1 MARHETE
8 TRRGAGYWYTAA
20 VGFLLAAIG
29 LTLGAG
35 GVWLAIL
42 GGSWYYIF
50 AGIGLIVSGALLVRQ
65 SLAGVSAYLV
75 TWVGTAIWAFWEV
88 GTDWWAQV
96 PRLVAPTVLLV
107 LVLFCLPVLFKRD
120 RRLHRHHAG
129 VRGAAAAILL
139 GVAATAA
146 WQLGGAPSAMAQDTT
161 SPLPPTDETQPATP
175 DPIAPAAP
183 GTPDPVAPLEP
194 GTTIP
199 APTPDASGE
208 EAAPAPAPIDP
219 AAPAEPAAPE
229 PAAPVAPAPDAPAT
243 GAETAPDAAAP
254 ETDVGTDAAAGAEA
268 AAEATPAPMAMLPTG
283 ENWPAY
289 GGTYEARRYSP
300 LDQITREN
308 VSRLEQVW
316 EFNTGALPEEGDGS
330 DGAYAAETTPL
341 VVDGTMYLCS
351 AMNDLIALDADTG
364 REMWRFDA
372 GVSTD
377 AIPYSASCRGVS
389 YYAVPDRRPEQ
400 ACATRIIEGTLDA
413 RLIAVDARTGLPC
426 EDFGDQ
432 GQVNLLEGIG
442 DSVPGFFSVTS
453 PATIVRGV
461 VVIGHQVLD
470 NQQRDAPS
478 GVVRG
483 YDAVSGDLR
492 WAWDLAN
499 PEITGLPPEGETY
512 TRGTPNMWTIASGDE
527 ELGLVYL
534 PLGNSAVDYYGADRR
549 DLSHEY
555 ATSLVA
561 LDVTTGRPAWHFQT
575 VRYDVWDYDLGSQAT
590 LVDLPA
596 GNTTVPAIVLPSK
609 QGDMY
614 VLNRET
620 GESLF
625 PVEDRPAPPGGV
637 EPENLSPTQPF
648 STYHTLAK
656 RDLTERDMWGMSPLD
671 QLWCRIQFR
680 QAHYDG
686 IYTPPSLDRPWIQYP
701 GYNGG
706 SDWGGIAVDPVRGV
720 IIANYNDMPNYNQLV
735 TRERIEAAGVRPISA
750 GEESNPD
757 APDSLSPQV
766 GVPYGI
772 DVNAGWRVPF
782 TGMMCKQPPYGGI
795 RAIDLATGE
804 TIWDRPFGTARSN
817 GPFGIPSRLPFVIGT
832 PNNAG
837 GVITAGGLM
846 FIAATTDNLLKAI
859 DVDTGETLW
868 QTVLP
873 AGGQATPITYA
884 VDGVQYVAI
893 MAGGHHFMET
903 PIGDAVLA
911 WALPAGDQRP

>member
-1 MARHETE
+1 MISDGRE
-8 TRRGAGYWYTAA
+8 RRGAGYWFTAA
-20 VGFLLAAIG
+20 IGVLLAALG
-29 LTLGAG
+29 LVLGAG
-35 GVWLAIL
+35 GIWLATL

-50 AGIGLIVSGALLVRQ
+50 AGLGLLVSGFLLVRQ
-65 SLAGVSAYLV
+65 SLSGVSAYLL
-75 TWVGTAIWAFWEV
+75 TWVGTVVWAFWEV
-88 GTDWWAQV
+88 GADWWAQV

-107 LVLFCLPVLFKRD
+107 LVLLCLPVLFRRD
-120 RRLHRHHAG
+120 RRRHRHHFG
-129 VRGAAAAILL
+129 VRGAAAAILPAFA
-139 GVAATAA
+139 AATT
-146 WQLGGAPSAMAQDTT
+146 WQSGAPIAMAQVTDT
-161 SPLPPTDETQPATP
+161 PPPVDERQPATP
-175 DPIAPAAP
+175 EGISPAAP
-183 GTPDPVAPLEP
+183 GEP
-194 GTTIP
+194 SQDTS
-199 APTPDASGE
+199 ASEGQ
-208 EAAPAPAPIDP
+208 PAPAPLDP
-219 AAPAEPAAPE
+219 LVPAQSTPDED
-229 PAAPVAPAPDAPAT
+229 APDAEVSEEVA
-243 GAETAPDAAAP
+243 AAAP
-254 ETDVGTDAAAGAEA
+254 GASA
-268 AAEATPAPMAMLPTG
+268 QPMAMLPAG
-283 ENWPAY
+283 EDWPAY

-300 LDQITREN
+300 LDQITRDN
-308 VSRLEQVW
+308 VSRLEKIW
-316 EFNTGALPEEGDGS
+316 EFNTGDLPREGDGS
-330 DGAYAAETTPL
+330 EGKYAAETTPL
-341 VVDGTMYLCS
+341 VIDGRMFLCS
-351 AMNDLIALDADTG
+351 AMNELIALDADTG
-364 REMWRFDA
+364 LEIWRHDP

-377 AIPYSASCRGVS
+377 AIPYSASCRGIA
-389 YYAVPDRRPEQ
+389 YYASPGERIEQ

-413 RLIAVDARTGLPC
+413 RLIAVDAQTGLPC
-426 EDFGDQ
+426 AGFGEQ

-453 PATIVRGV
+453 PPTIVRGV

-470 NQQRDAPS
+470 NQRRDAPS

-483 YDAVSGDLR
+483 YDAVTGELR

-512 TRGTPNMWTIASGDE
+512 TRGTPNMWTIASGDD

-549 DLSHEY
+549 ELSNEF

-575 VRYDVWDYDLGSQAT
+575 VRYDVWDYDLGSQGT

-596 GNTTVPAIVLPSK
+596 GSSTVPAIVLPSK
-609 QGDMY
+609 QGDIY
-614 VLNRET
+614 VLNRAT
-620 GESLF
+620 GEPLF
-625 PVEDRPAPPGGV
+625 PVQDRPVPTGGV

-648 STYHTLAK
+648 SNYHTLAK
-656 RDLTERDMWGMSPLD
+656 RNLTERDMWGMSPLD

-686 IYTPPSLDRPWIQYP
+686 IYTPPSADRPWIQYP

-706 SDWGGIAVDPVRGV
+706 SDWGGIAFDPVRGV

-735 TRERIEAAGVRPISA
+735 ERERIDRLGVRPIDSA
-750 GEESNPD
+750 EQSDPD
-757 APDSLSPQV
+757 APDTMQPQE

-782 TGMMCKQPPYGGI
+782 TGLMCKQPPYGGI

-804 TIWDRPFGTARSN
+804 TLWDRPFGTARSN
-817 GPFGIPSRLPFVIGT
+817 GPFGIPSRLPFIIGT

-837 GVITAGGLM
+837 GVMTAGGIM
-846 FIAATTDNLLKAI
+846 FIAATTDDLLKAI
-859 DVDTGETLW
+859 DVETGETLW

-884 VDGVQYVAI
+884 VDGRQYVAI

-903 PIGDAVLA
+903 PIGDAVIA
-911 WALPAGDQRP
+911 WSLPAAENP

>member
-1 MARHETE
+1 MARHENSPG
-8 TRRGAGYWYTAA
+8 RGVGYWYA
-20 VGFLLAAIG
+20 VLVGALLALLG
-29 LTLGAG
+29 LVLGAG
-35 GVWLAIL
+35 GVWLAML

-50 AGIGLIVSGALLVRQ
+50 AGIGLMVSGLLLARQ
-65 SLAGVSAYLV
+65 SLGGVSAYLV
-75 TWVGTAIWAFWEV
+75 TWLGTVIWAFWEV

-107 LVLFCLPVLFKRD
+107 LVLLCLPVLFKRD
-120 RRLHRHHAG
+120 RRLHRQHAG
-129 VRGAAAAILL
+129 VRGAAAALL
-139 GVAATAA
+139 VGLSATAA
-146 WQLGGAPSAMAQDTT
+146 WQWGGAASASAQETM
-161 SPLPPTDETQPATP
+161 SPLPPASETQPAMP
-175 DPIAPAAP
+175 APIAPTETEAP
-183 GTPDPVAPLEP
+183 PPEATPVDPAVPAETPPDATSEDTL
-194 GTTIP
+194 P
-199 APTPDASGE
+199 APSE
-208 EAAPAPAPIDP
+208 P
-219 AAPAEPAAPE
+219 AAPADPAA
-229 PAAPVAPAPDAPAT
+229 AAEDAPPSS
-243 GAETAPDAAAP
+243 GETAPDAAAP
-254 ETDVGTDAAAGAEA
+254 ASDEAADEEA
-268 AAEATPAPMAMLPTG
+268 AAAAPEPMTMLQAG

-289 GGTYEARRYSP
+289 GGTHEAQRYSP
-300 LDQITREN
+300 LDQITPEN
-308 VSRLEQVW
+308 VSQLQQVW
-316 EFNTGALPEEGDGS
+316 EYNTGALPQDGDGS
-330 DGAYAAETTPL
+330 EGAYAAETTPL
-341 VVDGTMYLCS
+341 VIDGTMYLCS

-364 REMWRFDA
+364 REIWRFDA

-389 YYAVPDRRPEQ
+389 YYAIPGERPEQ
-400 ACATRIIEGTLDA
+400 ACATRVIEGTLDA
-413 RLIAVDARTGLPC
+413 RLIAVDAQTGLPC

-432 GQVNLLEGIG
+432 GQVSLLEGIG
-442 DSVPGFFSVTS
+442 DSAPGFFSVTS
-453 PATIVRGV
+453 PPTIVRGIV
-461 VVIGHQVLD
+461 VVGHQVLD
-470 NQQRDAPS
+470 NQHRDAPS

-483 YDAVSGDLR
+483 YDAITGELR
-492 WAWDLAN
+492 WAWDMAN
-499 PEITGLPPEGETY
+499 PDLDGLPPEGETY
-512 TRGTPNMWTIASGDE
+512 TRGTPNLWTIASGDD

-549 DLSHEY
+549 DLSNEY

-561 LDVTTGRPAWHFQT
+561 LDVTTGEPAWHFQT
-575 VRYDVWDYDLGSQAT
+575 VHYDVWDYDLGSQGT

-596 GNTTVPAIVLPSK
+596 GDRTVPAIVLPSK

-614 VLNRET
+614 VLNRAT
-620 GESLF
+620 GETLF
-625 PVEDRPAPPGGV
+625 PVEERPVPSGGV

-648 STYHTLAK
+648 SAYHTLAK

-671 QLWCRIQFR
+671 QLWCRIQFHR
-680 QAHYDG
+680 ANYEG
-686 IYTPPSLDRPWIQYP
+686 IYTPPSVDRPWIQYP

-706 SDWGGIAVDPVRGV
+706 SDWGGIAIDPVRGV

-735 TRERIEAAGVRPISA
+735 PRERIDALGVRPISA
-750 GEESNPD
+750 AEESNPD
-757 APDSLSPQV
+757 APDSLSPQG

-804 TIWDRPFGTARSN
+804 TIWDRAFGTARSN

-859 DVDTGETLW
+859 DVETGETVW
-868 QTVLP
+868 DTVLP
-873 AGGQATPITYA
+873 AGGQATPITYS

-903 PIGDAVLA
+903 PLGDSVIA
-911 WALPAGDQRP
+911 WSLPAGSRQP

>member
-1 MARHETE
+1 MAGYETSSG
-8 TRRGAGYWYTAA
+8 RGVGYWYTAF
-20 VGFLLAAIG
+20 VGALLALLG
-29 LTLGAG
+29 LVLGAG
-35 GVWLAIL
+35 GVWLALL
-42 GGSWYYIF
+42 GGSWYYIL
-50 AGIGLIVSGALLVRQ
+50 AGIGLVVSGLLLVRQ

-75 TWVGTAIWAFWEV
+75 TWVGTLIWAFWEV

-107 LVLFCLPVLFKRD
+107 LVLLCLPVLFKRD

-129 VRGAAAAILL
+129 VRGAAAALVVGL
-139 GVAATAA
+139 SAAVAWPLSDPT
-146 WQLGGAPSAMAQDTT
+146 SASAQDTLD
-161 SPLPPTDETQPATP
+161 PLPPATETQPATP
-175 DPIAPAAP
+175 APIAPTQP
-183 GTPDPVAPLEP
+183 Q
-194 GTTIP
+194 
-199 APTPDASGE
+199 
-208 EAAPAPAPIDP
+208 
-219 AAPAEPAAPE
+219 
-229 PAAPVAPAPDAPAT
+229 APAPDATPAEPAVPAQT
-243 GAETAPDAAAP
+243 PPDAPAEGPAVDPSAPADQAPAGDVQAAPDEAASAP
-254 ETDVGTDAAAGAEA
+254 DEA
-268 AAEATPAPMAMLPTG
+268 AADDVAPPSPQPMAMLEAG

-289 GGTYEARRYSP
+289 GGTHEAQRYSP
-300 LDQITREN
+300 LDQITPEN
-308 VSRLEQVW
+308 VSQLQQVW
-316 EFNTGALPEEGDGS
+316 EYNTGALPQEGDGS
-330 DGAYAAETTPL
+330 EGAYAAETTPL
-341 VVDGTMYLCS
+341 VIDGTMYLCS

-364 REMWRFDA
+364 REIWRYEA

-389 YYAVPDRRPEQ
+389 YYAIPGERPEQ
-400 ACATRIIEGTLDA
+400 ACATRVIEGTLDA
-413 RLIAVDARTGLPC
+413 RLIAVDAQTGLPC
-426 EDFGDQ
+426 EDFGEQ

-442 DSVPGFFSVTS
+442 DAAPGFFSVTS
-453 PATIVRGV
+453 PATIVRDV
-461 VVIGHQVLD
+461 IVIGHQVLD
-470 NQQRDAPS
+470 NQHRDAPS

-483 YDAVSGDLR
+483 YDAVTGELR

-499 PEITGLPPEGETY
+499 PDLDGLPADGETY

-549 DLSHEY
+549 DLSNEY

-561 LDVTTGRPAWHFQT
+561 LDVTTGKPAWHFQT
-575 VRYDVWDYDLGSQAT
+575 VHYDVWDYDLGSQAT

-596 GNTTVPAIVLPSK
+596 GDRTVPAIVLPSK

-620 GESLF
+620 GETLF
-625 PVEDRPAPPGGV
+625 PVEERPVPTGGV

-648 STYHTLAK
+648 SAYHTLAK

-671 QLWCRIQFR
+671 QLWCRIQFHR
-680 QAHYDG
+680 ANYDG
-686 IYTPPSLDRPWIQYP
+686 IYTPPSVDRPWIQYP

-706 SDWGGIAVDPVRGV
+706 SDWGGIAVDPVRGM

-735 TRERIEAAGVRPISA
+735 PRERIDALGVRPISA
-750 GEESNPD
+750 AEESNPD
-757 APDSLSPQV
+757 APDSLSPQG

-804 TIWDRPFGTARSN
+804 TIWDRAFGTARSN

-859 DVDTGETLW
+859 DVETGETVW
-868 QTVLP
+868 DTALP

-903 PIGDAVLA
+903 PIGDSVIA
-911 WALPAGDQRP
+911 WSLPAGGRQP

>member
-1 MARHETE
+1 M
-8 TRRGAGYWYTAA
+8 
-20 VGFLLAAIG
+20 LLG
-29 LTLGAG
+29 LVIGAG

-42 GGSWYYIF
+42 GGSWYYVP
-50 AGIGLIVSGALLVRQ
+50 AGLGLVVSGLLLVRQ

-75 TWVGTAIWAFWEV
+75 TWVGTVIWAFWEV

-107 LVLFCLPVLFKRD
+107 LVLLCLPVLFKRD

-129 VRGAAAAILL
+129 VRGAAAALFL
-139 GVAATAA
+139 GLAATAA
-146 WQLGGAPSAMAQDTT
+146 WQVSGTAPVAAQDAAD
-161 SPLPPTDETQPATP
+161 PLPPAGQTQPETP
-175 DPIAPAAP
+175 APLPPADPQTTAPGAPDAAP
-183 GTPDPVAPLEP
+183 VGRAVPSQP
-194 GTTIP
+194 IP
-199 APTPDASGE
+199 QD
-208 EAAPAPAPIDP
+208 AAPAPADAANPADP
-219 AAPAEPAAPE
+219 AGAANDAPAGGLQTMPETTSPAAADPTDGEAAAPAPE
-229 PAAPVAPAPDAPAT
+229 
-243 GAETAPDAAAP
+243 
-254 ETDVGTDAAAGAEA
+254 
-268 AAEATPAPMAMLPTG
+268 PMAMLEAG

-289 GGTYEARRYSP
+289 GGTHEARRYSP

-308 VSRLEQVW
+308 VAQLQQVW
-316 EFNTGALPEEGDGS
+316 EYHTGALPQDGDGS
-330 DGAYAAETTPL
+330 EGAYAAETTPL
-341 VVDGTMYLCS
+341 VIDGTMYLCS

-364 REMWRFDA
+364 REIWRFDA

-389 YYAVPDRRPEQ
+389 YYAVPGETTGQ
-400 ACATRIIEGTLDA
+400 ACATRVIEGTLDA
-413 RLIAVDARTGLPC
+413 RLIAVDAQTGLPC

-442 DSVPGFFSVTS
+442 DAAPGFFSVTS
-453 PATIVRGV
+453 PATIVRDV

-470 NQQRDAPS
+470 NQHRDAPS

-483 YDAVSGDLR
+483 YDAVTGDLR

-499 PEITGLPPEGETY
+499 PDLDGLPPEGKTY
-512 TRGTPNMWTIASGDE
+512 TRGTPNMWTIASGDDD
-527 ELGLVYL
+527 LGLVYL

-549 DLSHEY
+549 ERSNDY

-561 LDVTTGRPAWHFQT
+561 LDVTTGKPAWHFQT
-575 VRYDVWDYDLGSQAT
+575 VHYDVWDYDLGSQGT

-596 GNTTVPAIVLPSK
+596 GDRTVPAIVLPSK
-609 QGDMY
+609 QGDIY

-620 GESLF
+620 GETLF
-625 PVEDRPAPPGGV
+625 PVEERPVPSGGV

-648 STYHTLAK
+648 SAYHTLAK

-671 QLWCRIQFR
+671 QLWCRIQFKR
-680 QAHYDG
+680 ANYDG
-686 IYTPPSLDRPWIQYP
+686 IYTPPSVDRPWIQYP

-720 IIANYNDMPNYNQLV
+720 IIANYNDMPNYNQLMP
-735 TRERIEAAGVRPISA
+735 RERIDALGVRPISA
-750 GEESNPD
+750 AEESNPD
-757 APDSLSPQV
+757 APDSLSPQ
-766 GVPYGI
+766 GGAPYGI

-804 TIWDRPFGTARSN
+804 TLWDRAFGTARSN

-846 FIAATTDNLLKAI
+846 FIAATTDNLFKAI
-859 DVDTGETLW
+859 DVETGETVW
-868 QTVLP
+868 ETVLP

-903 PIGDAVLA
+903 PIGDSVIAWSLA
-911 WALPAGDQRP
+911 GRRQP